1 MENCH
6 SPEPNP
12 ETEDLAEIVARVEK
26 LVQNRLGDSEKLL
39 ELLRVLEQLHRDIRD
54 HAFQAALPKNRQALY
69 KLLRTIEKE
78 RGWPYIPVM
87 PLGEFCRYLEE
98 EEIGREPSGLS

>member
-1 MENCH
+1 MDNCN
-6 SPEPNP
+6 SPESN
-12 ETEDLAEIVARVEK
+12 EELVDIINRVQA
-26 LVQNRLGDSEKLL
+26 LVQARLGDSEKLL

-54 HAFQAALPKNRQALY
+54 YAFQSALPKNRQALY

-87 PLGEFCRYLEE
+87 PLGEFCRHLEE
-98 EEIGREPSGLS
+98 DVTPPAK

>member
-1 MENCH
+1 MEYCN
-6 SPEPNP
+6 SSEPNQ
-12 ETEDLAEIVARVEK
+12 ENEALAEIVQRVEK
-26 LVQNRLGDSEKLL
+26 LAQARLGDSEKLL
-39 ELLRVLEQLHRDIRD
+39 ELLRVLEQLHREIRD

-87 PLGEFCRYLEE
+87 PLGEFCRHLEE
-98 EEIGREPSGLS
+98 EAIEGEQTG